1 MIRDSRWAH
10 ELSFGFGVDNQ
21 HIYMDEPPFSSSRW
35 KYHGTIGVL
44 YALVMYYVGY
54 FKVEYR
60 GRARHVGRIQNQ
72 QSWIPWLAYI
82 YTHINNQTTR
92 WLFSELI
99 NPAGASL
106 LWEENIVGWLISP
119 GWNQQANML
128 NKTTTTTGLKIPSY
142 QRDFVHLLV
151 HSYKC
156 TANHHTWN
164 FHVLSHIARRL
175 TLCMRLH
182 SAPIVTIQDSEALV

>member
-1 MIRDSRWAH
+1 MIRDSRWAR
-10 ELSFGFGVDNQ
+10 ESRMGMLSFGFGVANQ
-21 HIYMDEPPFSSSRW
+21 RIYMDEPPFSSSRW
-35 KYHGTIGVL
+35 NYHGTIGVL

-54 FKVEYR
+54 FKVECR

-72 QSWIPWLAYI
+72 QSWIPRLAYI
-82 YTHINNQTTR
+82 YTHINN
-92 WLFSELI
+92 
-99 NPAGASL
+99 
-106 LWEENIVGWLISP
+106 
-119 GWNQQANML
+119 
-128 NKTTTTTGLKIPSY
+128 KTTTTTRLKIPSY

-164 FHVLSHIARRL
+164 FKVLSHIARRL

-182 SAPIVTIQDSEALV
+182 SPPIVTMQDSEALV